1 MLNHHQKCQNS
12 HQKSQR
18 AGDGDGPWQVMPS
31 IQRKWYIHS
40 KCGWQNGRRKK
51 YINDQER
58 KNEEQT
64 ENVPIT
70 QCNKKNVLRFDIVF
84 SFLPLS
90 HSFNRIYYSMNID
103 EMSKNT
109 HISLPKIRAYT
120 RYFLGQIPHQKCPL
134 LHRRSLAQLSSPCT
148 LTKIYEICGSSF
160 EFRIYSQTITIWNDM
175 IWFHREWATEP
186 GNAFAGSFTLAYS
199 H

>member
-18 AGDGDGPWQVMPS
+18 AGDWGWTLASNAKHSAKV
-31 IQRKWYIHS
+31 IHTQQMWLT
-40 KCGWQNGRRKK
+40 KREAKK
-51 YINDQER
+51 NINDQER

-134 LHRRSLAQLSSPCT
+134 LH
-148 LTKIYEICGSSF
+148 
-160 EFRIYSQTITIWNDM
+160 
-175 IWFHREWATEP
+175 
-186 GNAFAGSFTLAYS
+186 
-199 H
+199 